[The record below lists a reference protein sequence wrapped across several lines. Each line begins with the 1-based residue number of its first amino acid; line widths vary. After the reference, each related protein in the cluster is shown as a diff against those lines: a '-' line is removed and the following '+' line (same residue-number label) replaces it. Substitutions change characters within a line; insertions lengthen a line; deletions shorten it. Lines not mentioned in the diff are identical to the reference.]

1 MSHPVIVF
9 GYYSTGGKEQQVDI
23 TETVGSSEEEAM
35 LPTGFIEG
43 LDQMMADPPSVK
55 PGRSL
60 YFPMCSYGAHWGVM

>member
-55 PGRSL
+55 PG
-60 YFPMCSYGAHWGVM
+60 